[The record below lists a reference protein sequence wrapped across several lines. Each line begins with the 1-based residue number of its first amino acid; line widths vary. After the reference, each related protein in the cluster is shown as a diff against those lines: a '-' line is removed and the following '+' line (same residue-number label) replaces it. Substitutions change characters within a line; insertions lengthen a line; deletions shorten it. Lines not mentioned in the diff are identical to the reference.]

1 MSGEETMPL
10 AKRMEKTPASP
21 MKIKQEPVDP
31 EPEVTNTENLR
42 SAQNDLNGT
51 IELSDDD
58 YDPLVASLYL
68 GPGSTSQDE
77 EGIALHPDE
86 GDLAIDTDL
95 DYEPETNR
103 GESILDEGSTKLT
116 KNFLDDRRPF
126 RIERETEVKWFSGK
140 KNKTIVDCDLE
151 KLLFILF
158 TIYYTIYTPISRP
171 SLVVD
176 SLLVYI
182 II

>member
-10 AKRMEKTPASP
+10 AKRMEKTQASP

-31 EPEVTNTENLR
+31 EPEASSTENLR
-42 SAQNDLNGT
+42 SAGDDLNGT

-58 YDPLVASLYL
+58 YDPLVNLYV
-68 GPGSTSQDE
+68 GPGSTSQEE

-103 GESILDEGSTKLT
+103 GESILDEVRIKLT

-158 TIYYTIYTPISRP
+158 TIYYTIYTPISTP